1 MIEGLCTLQSHPTR
15 DPPYLIALTFY
26 SLFLYSAVQKPLLF
40 LHFRPCFASA
50 SSRDFPTGIVSF
62 SCCCSSFTPLRQTP
76 ARPRASRT
84 PSLRYGV
91 RLSSPLWCLV
101 PVLYSVNDRCNR
113 TLPLGKS
120 RLSPAQQGGH
130 FTRSPFQWT
139 GLQCSWQF
147 STLPP
152 IPHRTFAWYDGHM
165 SMLSCAACGHPG
177 TSHEWNV
184 RHERGACKVR
194 HNGRRC
200 MCSHYVPKT
209 DERKPANRLIGRVL
223 RRPKG
228 R

>member
-26 SLFLYSAVQKPLLF
+26 SLFHIRQFRSPCYSF
-40 LHFRPCFASA
+40 ISA
-50 SSRDFPTGIVSF
+50 PV
-62 SCCCSSFTPLRQTP
+62 
-76 ARPRASRT
+76 
-84 PSLRYGV
+84 SLRLFQPRLPYWAGV
-91 RLSSPLWCLV
+91 RLFSPLWCLV

-130 FTRSPFQWT
+130 FTRSPSQWT
-139 GLQCSWQF
+139 GLQCCWQF

-165 SMLSCAACGHPG
+165 SMLSCAACGNPG

-184 RHERGACKVR
+184 RQERGACKVR
-194 HNGRRC
+194 HNGRPLHVQPLRTENGRTETRQ
-200 MCSHYVPKT
+200 PI
-209 DERKPANRLIGRVL
+209 NRTRL

>member
-1 MIEGLCTLQSHPTR
+1 MPFQDLTSVRVIIHSRPTR
-15 DPPYLIALTFY
+15 AYLSLVTLSFY
-26 SLFLYSAVQKPLLF
+26 FPFLYSPF
-40 LHFRPCFASA
+40 RNPGRFSHFRPCFATA

-62 SCCCSSFTPLRQTP
+62 SCCCSSITPLWQTP
-76 ARPRASRT
+76 PRLRASRT

-91 RLSSPLWCLV
+91 RLSSPLGCLV

-113 TLPLGKS
+113 TLPLGNS

-165 SMLSCAACGHPG
+165 SMLSCAAGHPG

-184 RHERGACKVR
+184 APLHVQPLRTE
-194 HNGRRC
+194 NGRAETC
-200 MCSHYVPKT
+200 QPI
-209 DERKPANRLIGRVL
+209 NRTRLT
-223 RRPKG
+223 PP
-228 R
+228 

>member
-1 MIEGLCTLQSHPTR
+1 VHLTIAPYKGPSIPHCSHI
-15 DPPYLIALTFY
+15 LFSL
-26 SLFLYSAVQKPLLF
+26 SLFGSSEALAIPSFPPLFRFGFQPRLPYWDCFFFLLLF
-40 LHFRPCFASA
+40 FLHSVTADKR
-50 SSRDFPTGIVSF
+50 
-62 SCCCSSFTPLRQTP
+62 L
-76 ARPRASRT
+76 RASRT

-139 GLQCSWQF
+139 GLKCSWQF